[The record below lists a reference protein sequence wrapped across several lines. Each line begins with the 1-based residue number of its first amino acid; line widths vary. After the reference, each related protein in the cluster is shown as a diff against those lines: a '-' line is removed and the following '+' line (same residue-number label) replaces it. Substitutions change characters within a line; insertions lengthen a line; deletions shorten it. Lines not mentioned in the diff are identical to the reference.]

1 MTAVASTPAA
11 VGGEAA
17 PNDGLEAPP
26 RRWPHVLG
34 VGAIVS
40 LYTALYSTYLL
51 ILHTTLQ
58 DGLADVGEYDQAI
71 SGYAHFMGPHS
82 PFIGL
87 HGAGD
92 AGKLQL
98 ADHFTP
104 LLALMAPFYWIHD
117 GPETMLIETA
127 VLTALPIIPLWLFVR
142 RAVRNSGRFGAL
154 AADLSAYLVVIGY
167 GVTWPLQMALWFEF
181 HEVFLELPI
190 LMWMIE
196 RAQAGRLR
204 QAALI
209 SLLLLG
215 VKDDMGFVVAIF
227 GLYLATKDA
236 TPLDWARLLR
246 RVSRRPRL
254 LLDTV
259 RRRDRAW
266 FLALV
271 PVGIGMVWLVAQV
284 LLPAAGGSP
293 NRDFT
298 YTEFGPNQSAA
309 MHAMLADPGNTFATL
324 FNSHYKTQTL
334 EMLLWPVLGLC
345 LLSPLSLMAAPLL
358 LERFLSVN
366 QLYWVMP
373 YHYNAFLVP
382 IIFCAGVDGALRLS
396 RWLVW
401 IWQLAWSTPRGR
413 KARIR
418 LRRAL
423 RVSLPKRVRSLL
435 ARAEWRIAGRHP
447 AATSVMA
454 LLFAMYVAIYA
465 WSTFNRYPMHHMTQA
480 AFWDVSNPSVV
491 AAKQAASK
499 IPDNAY
505 VASAT
510 QVGPQLL
517 SRDKVVMWGPPGD
530 RNYPPP
536 PWVLADVQRTSY
548 PFKDAAAQQAEVQ
561 RLESTGYRVVF
572 EKDGWLVL
580 HNAALG

>member
-1 MTAVASTPAA
+1 MTAVASTPATI
-11 VGGEAA
+11 GGEAA
-17 PNDGLEAPP
+17 PIDEREAPP

-40 LYTALYSTYLL
+40 LYATLYSTYLL
-51 ILHTTLQ
+51 VLHSTLL

-82 PFIGL
+82 PFVGL
-87 HGAGD
+87 HSSGD
-92 AGKLQL
+92 AGTLQL

-104 LLALMAPFYWIHD
+104 LLALLAPFYWIHD
-117 GPETMLIETA
+117 GPETLLIETA

-142 RAVRNSGRFGAL
+142 RAVRNSGRFGSL
-154 AADLSAYLVVIGY
+154 AGNLCAYLVVIGY

-215 VKDDMGFVVAIF
+215 VKDDMGFVVAVF

-236 TPLDWARLLR
+236 TLRDWARLLP
-246 RVSRRPRL
+246 RVLRRPRA

-259 RRRDRAW
+259 RRNDRAW

-271 PVGIGMVWLVAQV
+271 PIGLGMVWLVAQV

-293 NRDFT
+293 NRNFT

-309 MHAMLADPGNTFATL
+309 IHAMLGDPANTFGTL
-324 FNSHYKTQTL
+324 FNSPFKRQTL
-334 EMLLWPVLGLC
+334 EMLLWPVFGLC
-345 LLSPLSLMAAPLL
+345 LLSPLSLMAVPLVM
-358 LERFLSVN
+358 ERFLSVN

-382 IIFCAGVDGALRLS
+382 IIFCGGVDGALRLS
-396 RWLVW
+396 RWLTSARLSARVAEHG
-401 IWQLAWSTPRGR
+401 QL
-413 KARIR
+413 
-418 LRRAL
+418 
-423 RVSLPKRVRSLL
+423 VRS
-435 ARAEWRIAGRHP
+435 
-447 AATSVMA
+447 A
-454 LLFAMYVAIYA
+454 LMTVFAMYVAVYA
-465 WSTFNRYPMHHMTQA
+465 WSTFDRYPMHHMEQA
-480 AFWDVSNPSVV
+480 AFWDTSNPSVV

-499 IPDNAY
+499 IPSNVY

-510 QVGPQLL
+510 QIGPHLL
-517 SRDKVVMWGPPGD
+517 SRDKVVLWGPPGD
-530 RNYPPP
+530 RHYPPA
-536 PWVLADVQRTSY
+536 PWVLADVQRASY
-548 PFKDAAAQQAEVQ
+548 PFKNVAAQQIEVQ
-561 RLESTGYRVVF
+561 RLESAGYEVVF
-572 EKDGWLVL
+572 QRDGWIVL
-580 HNAALG
+580 HNAALH

>member
-82 PFIGL
+82 PFVGL

-104 LLALMAPFYWIHD
+104 LLALMSPFYWIHD

-142 RAVRNSGRFGAL
+142 RAVRNSGRFGSL
-154 AADLSAYLVVIGY
+154 AANLSAYLVVIGY

-236 TPLDWARLLR
+236 TVRDWARWLPRAL
-246 RVSRRPRL
+246 RRPRL
-254 LLDTV
+254 VLDTV

-271 PVGIGMVWLVAQV
+271 PVGLGMVWLVAQV

-298 YTEFGPNQSAA
+298 YTEFGPTQSAA

-358 LERFLSVN
+358 MERFLSVN

-396 RWLVW
+396 RWLT
-401 IWQLAWSTPRGR
+401 S
-413 KARIR
+413 ARLSAR
-418 LRRAL
+418 VARHGQPFRSAL
-423 RVSLPKRVRSLL
+423 MT
-435 ARAEWRIAGRHP
+435 A
-447 AATSVMA
+447 
-454 LLFAMYVAIYA
+454 FAMYVAIYA
-465 WSTFNRYPMHHMTQA
+465 WSTFDRYPMHHMTQA
-480 AFWDVSNPSVV
+480 SFWDVSNPSVV

-530 RNYPPP
+530 RNYPAP
-536 PWVLADVQRTSY
+536 PWVLADVKRTSY
-548 PFKDAAAQQAEVQ
+548 PFKDVAAQQAEVQ

-572 EKDGWLVL
+572 QSDGWLVL
-580 HNAALG
+580 HDAALG

>member
-17 PNDGLEAPP
+17 PGDELGAPP

-40 LYTALYSTYLL
+40 LYAALYSTYLL
-51 ILHTTLQ
+51 ILHSTLQ

-87 HGAGD
+87 HGSGD
-92 AGKLQL
+92 AGVLQL

-104 LLALMAPFYWIHD
+104 LLALLAPFYWIHD
-117 GPETMLIETA
+117 GPETLLIETG

-142 RAVRNSGRFGAL
+142 RAAGRSGRFGGA

-215 VKDDMGFVVAIF
+215 VKDDMGFVVAVF
-227 GLYLATKDA
+227 GLYLAAKDA
-236 TPLDWARLLR
+236 TLRDWARLLSR
-246 RVSRRPRL
+246 AVRRPRL
-254 LLDTV
+254 LLETV
-259 RRRDRAW
+259 LRRDRLW

-293 NRDFT
+293 NRNFT

-309 MHAMLADPGNTFATL
+309 IHAMLGDPGNTLHTL
-324 FNSHYKTQTL
+324 FNSPYKTQTL
-334 EMLLWPVLGLC
+334 SMLLWPVLGLC
-345 LLSPLSLMAAPLL
+345 LLSPLSLMAVPLL
-358 LERFLSVN
+358 MERFLSVN

-382 IIFCAGVDGALRLS
+382 IIFCGGVDGALRVS
-396 RWLVW
+396 RWLT
-401 IWQLAWSTPRGR
+401 SD
-413 KARIR
+413 R
-418 LRRAL
+418 LGD
-423 RVSLPKRVRSLL
+423 RVSRHGPLVRN
-435 ARAEWRIAGRHP
+435 
-447 AATSVMA
+447 A
-454 LLFAMYVAIYA
+454 LMTAFAMYVAVYA
-465 WSTFNRYPMHHMTQA
+465 WSTFDRYPMHHMTEA
-480 AFWDVSNPSVV
+480 AFWDTSNPSVV

-499 IPDNAY
+499 IPDNVY
-505 VASAT
+505 VSSAT

-517 SRDKVVMWGPPGD
+517 SRDKVVLWGPPGD
-530 RNYPPP
+530 RHYPPA
-536 PWVLADVQRTSY
+536 PWVLADEQRPSY
-548 PFKDAAAQQAEVQ
+548 PFKNVAAQQAEVQ
-561 RLESTGYRVVF
+561 RLESVGYRVVF
-572 EKDGWLVL
+572 QRDGWIVL
-580 HNAALG
+580 HNAAIH

>member
-1 MTAVASTPAA
+1 MTAVASTPATI
-11 VGGEAA
+11 GGEAA
-17 PNDGLEAPP
+17 PVDEREAPP

-40 LYTALYSTYLL
+40 LYAALYSTYLL
-51 ILHTTLQ
+51 ILHSTLQ
-58 DGLADVGEYDQAI
+58 DGLADVGEYDQAV

-92 AGKLQL
+92 AGTLQL

-104 LLALMAPFYWIHD
+104 LLVLLAPFYWIHD
-117 GPETMLIETA
+117 GPETLLIETA

-142 RAVRNSGRFGAL
+142 RAVRNSGRLGAL
-154 AADLSAYLVVIGY
+154 AGNLSAYLVVIGY

-215 VKDDMGFVVAIF
+215 VKDDMGFVVAVF

-236 TPLDWARLLR
+236 TPRDWWRLLR
-246 RVSRRPRL
+246 RAPRRARL
-254 LLDTV
+254 LLETI

-271 PVGIGMVWLVAQV
+271 PIGIGMVWLVAQV

-293 NRDFT
+293 NRNFT

-309 MHAMLADPGNTFATL
+309 IHAMLADPGNTFGTL
-324 FNSHYKTQTL
+324 FNSPLKRQTL

-345 LLSPLSLMAAPLL
+345 LLSPLSLMALPLVM
-358 LERFLSVN
+358 ERFLSVN

-396 RWLVW
+396 RWLTSARLSGTVAGHG
-401 IWQLAWSTPRGR
+401 QL
-413 KARIR
+413 
-418 LRRAL
+418 
-423 RVSLPKRVRSLL
+423 VRS
-435 ARAEWRIAGRHP
+435 
-447 AATSVMA
+447 A
-454 LLFAMYVAIYA
+454 LMTAFAMYVAAYA
-465 WSTFNRYPMHHMTQA
+465 WWTFDRYPMHHMTQA
-480 AFWDVSNPSVV
+480 VFWDVSNPSVV
-491 AAKQAASK
+491 AAKQAASQ
-499 IPDNAY
+499 IPDTVY

-510 QVGPQLL
+510 QIGPHLL
-517 SRDKVVMWGPPGD
+517 SRDKVVMWAPPGD
-530 RNYPPP
+530 RHYPPA

-548 PFKDAAAQQAEVQ
+548 PFSGKTDAQKIAAQRAEVQ
-561 RLESTGYRVVF
+561 RLESAGYRLVF
-572 EKDGWLVL
+572 QSDGWVVL
-580 HNAALG
+580 HNAALD

>member
-82 PFIGL
+82 PFVGL

-104 LLALMAPFYWIHD
+104 LLALMSPFYWIHD

-142 RAVRNSGRFGAL
+142 RAVRNSGRFGSL
-154 AADLSAYLVVIGY
+154 AANLSAYLVVIGY

-236 TPLDWARLLR
+236 TVRDWARWLPRAL
-246 RVSRRPRL
+246 RRPRL
-254 LLDTV
+254 VLDTV

-271 PVGIGMVWLVAQV
+271 PVGLGMVWLVAQV

-298 YTEFGPNQSAA
+298 YTEFGPTQSAA

-358 LERFLSVN
+358 MERFLSVN

-396 RWLVW
+396 RWLT
-401 IWQLAWSTPRGR
+401 S
-413 KARIR
+413 AR
-418 LRRAL
+418 LSA
-423 RVSLPKRVRSLL
+423 RVARHGQPVRS
-435 ARAEWRIAGRHP
+435 
-447 AATSVMA
+447 A
-454 LLFAMYVAIYA
+454 LMTAFAMYVAIYA
-465 WSTFNRYPMHHMTQA
+465 WSTFDRYPMHHMTQA
-480 AFWDVSNPSVV
+480 SFWEVSNPSVV

-530 RNYPPP
+530 RNYPAP
-536 PWVLADVQRTSY
+536 PWILADVKRTSY
-548 PFKDAAAQQAEVQ
+548 PFKDVAAQQAEVQ

-572 EKDGWLVL
+572 QSDGWLVL
-580 HNAALG
+580 HDAALG

>member
-1 MTAVASTPAA
+1 MTAVASTPATI
-11 VGGEAA
+11 GGEAA
-17 PNDGLEAPP
+17 PVDGREAPP

-40 LYTALYSTYLL
+40 LYAALYSTYLL
-51 ILHTTLQ
+51 ILHSTLQ

-82 PFIGL
+82 PFVGL

-92 AGKLQL
+92 AGTLQL

-104 LLALMAPFYWIHD
+104 LLVLLAPFYWIHD
-117 GPETMLIETA
+117 GPETLLIETG

-142 RAVRNSGRFGAL
+142 RAVRNSGRFGAF
-154 AADLSAYLVVIGY
+154 AGNLSAYLVVIGY

-215 VKDDMGFVVAIF
+215 VKDDMGFVVAVF

-236 TPLDWARLLR
+236 TARDWWRLLR
-246 RVSRRPRL
+246 RAPRRPRL
-254 LLDTV
+254 LLETI
-259 RRRDRAW
+259 RRSDRAW

-271 PVGIGMVWLVAQV
+271 PIGIGMVWLVAQV

-293 NRDFT
+293 NRNFT
-298 YTEFGPNQSAA
+298 YTEFGSNQSAA
-309 MHAMLADPGNTFATL
+309 IHAMLADPGNTFGTL
-324 FNSHYKTQTL
+324 FNSPFKRQTL

-345 LLSPLSLMAAPLL
+345 LLSPLSLMALPLVM
-358 LERFLSVN
+358 ERFLSVN

-382 IIFCAGVDGALRLS
+382 IIFCGGVDGALRLS
-396 RWLVW
+396 RWLTSARLSGTVAGHG
-401 IWQLAWSTPRGR
+401 QL
-413 KARIR
+413 
-418 LRRAL
+418 
-423 RVSLPKRVRSLL
+423 VRS
-435 ARAEWRIAGRHP
+435 
-447 AATSVMA
+447 A
-454 LLFAMYVAIYA
+454 LMTAFAMYVAAYA
-465 WSTFNRYPMHHMTQA
+465 WWTFDRYPMHHMTQA

-491 AAKQAASK
+491 AAKQAASQ
-499 IPDNAY
+499 IPDNVY

-510 QVGPQLL
+510 QIGPHLL
-517 SRDKVVMWGPPGD
+517 SRDKVVLWAPPGD
-530 RNYPPP
+530 RHYPPAS
-536 PWVLADVQRTSY
+536 WVLADVERPSY
-548 PFKDAAAQQAEVQ
+548 PFKNVAAQQAEVQ
-561 RLESTGYRVVF
+561 RLESKGYRIVF
-572 EKDGWLVL
+572 QRDGWIVL
-580 HNAALG
+580 HDAALG

>member
-1 MTAVASTPAA
+1 LTAVASTPAA

-82 PFIGL
+82 PFVGL

-104 LLALMAPFYWIHD
+104 LLALMSPFYWIHD

-142 RAVRNSGRFGAL
+142 RAVRNSGRFGSL
-154 AADLSAYLVVIGY
+154 AANLSAYLVVIGY

-236 TPLDWARLLR
+236 TVRDWARWLPRAL
-246 RVSRRPRL
+246 RRPRL
-254 LLDTV
+254 VLDTV

-271 PVGIGMVWLVAQV
+271 PVGLGMVWLVAQV

-298 YTEFGPNQSAA
+298 YTEFGPTQSAA

-358 LERFLSVN
+358 MERFLSVN

-396 RWLVW
+396 RWLT
-401 IWQLAWSTPRGR
+401 S
-413 KARIR
+413 ARLSAR
-418 LRRAL
+418 VARHGQPFRSAL
-423 RVSLPKRVRSLL
+423 MT
-435 ARAEWRIAGRHP
+435 A
-447 AATSVMA
+447 
-454 LLFAMYVAIYA
+454 FAMYVAIYA
-465 WSTFNRYPMHHMTQA
+465 WSTFDRYPMHHMTQA
-480 AFWDVSNPSVV
+480 SFWDVSNPSVV

-530 RNYPPP
+530 RNYPAP
-536 PWVLADVQRTSY
+536 PWVLADVKRTSY
-548 PFKDAAAQQAEVQ
+548 PFKDVAAQQAEVQ

-572 EKDGWLVL
+572 QSDGWLVL
-580 HNAALG
+580 HDAALG